1 MEAGEQFA
9 GLSYRLLNSP
19 AWRSLSGP
27 AAKVWL
33 ELRTRFNGG
42 NNGQLCLSL
51 EDAAGLLG
59 MSKSTAQRAFRELA
73 EKGFVKLVKQG
84 AWYGRQ
90 ATQWEVTDRG
100 RNGGQPANDWKH
112 WSPPPKK
119 SEKRNAVPLW
129 HISDDDGTAT
139 VPKH

>member
-27 AAKVWL
+27 AVKVWL

-51 EDAAGLLG
+51 EDAARLLG
-59 MSKSTAQRAFRELA
+59 MSKSTAARAFRELA
-73 EKGFVKLVKQG
+73 EKGFVKQPID
-84 AWYGRQ
+84 GRASGESMASHPHLSSSKLQ
-90 ATQWEVTDRG
+90 WAYSATY
-100 RNGGQPANDWKH
+100 
-112 WSPPPKK
+112 
-119 SEKRNAVPLW
+119 
-129 HISDDDGTAT
+129 
-139 VPKH
+139 